1 MKINTLEINGLNSF
15 SSPTKIDFRPLF
27 KKGLF
32 GIFGATGAGK
42 STILDA
48 MFLSLYGKVLRSK
61 NEFEFINTFTN
72 KTSVTLNFD
81 MLVNGVTKTY
91 EVSRE
96 YSIDR
101 KKKIVTRRAELYA
114 LSGNSKNLVAKGDKN
129 VTTKIVEV
137 IGFGEEEFARFI
149 ALPQGQFSKFIKD
162 TAKNKIA
169 TIAKIFSLDK
179 YGDQLNDSIR
189 EMLRENEQQKSYI
202 QGILDQFENV
212 SPKDLEK
219 SEKQVEKLKK
229 DIKSKVANYSA
240 LKKDLLEKERVLS
253 LIEERDRLQER
264 LDSLDYRN
272 ADYNRSKHD
281 LAILKTSYTLAPQ
294 YQRINILTEEISSLK
309 KRASELE
316 GEIQAVN
323 DDYLQAIAQNDE
335 DKTRLMIKLSELER
349 RHSSLLTARQNEER
363 ISGLTGRKN
372 EMLASLG
379 EAKAQLAILEQQ
391 KNESANILVRSCKLL
406 DDLRKKSQEFEIEG
420 NIITD
425 ARSYEALKSQID
437 IYNAMADVY
446 NQKLASIKEE
456 KNKIIGELVKDDAD
470 LTRLKQNLIKAN
482 QSLSELFDGEETAE
496 GAIEKSVRTST
507 ELQYMG
513 NLYIENRKKINDLR
527 SKVDGVDQKVTS
539 LNNNLKRI
547 EIDVNSINKTLSDL
561 DYKYDDLIALRE
573 KNFGENLIGILK
585 DEIITGQK
593 CPVCEGVVLQAPSK
607 VGTVGLRNID
617 DRISL
622 VVSRQE
628 DIRREKEGLIRKQ
641 TECSEQI
648 KALIDSREIYINSL
662 NELVGAQSR
671 IEMAYPSLK
680 NITEDSLET
689 LVENSKDIVT
699 KLLTLTDALN
709 QIRDA
714 VFSKERICVK
724 KSALADELNN
734 EENDTIHELSLI
746 ETNLADLNVKLVK
759 YADLFSDRTIK
770 DIKAFEDKKA
780 EQDLVGLQQKEA
792 IDKIIKDMAI
802 KENATLKYQEC
813 LVNVKAIEREIA
825 SIHFE
830 LGEIEKQY
838 NQIGVK
844 GDTKTDLVNNLSN
857 IESARADLANLGAR
871 EAELLKKETTLKL
884 EKASITANLV
894 IKSKELENV
903 ETEFVSMCNLAGI
916 SREELLKEVV
926 YADIEVLEKKV
937 GVYEAELDDASDD
950 LRRINAMLAGKHTSK
965 EEITQLTN
973 ALDNSEGEY
982 IEISNKIAFLTEKI
996 KNQKQAVGKLNEY
1009 KATFSKVSKKIDEL
1023 NEIQKLTSGDK
1034 LLRYITEEYIFDITD
1049 KANKY
1054 FASLTSGR
1062 YQIVYK
1068 DDFIVIDNLNGGA
1081 PRSVGTLSGGETFLA
1096 SLSMT
1101 IAIVES
1107 LAVIKA
1113 KPLDFVFLDEGFGTL
1128 DENSI
1133 EMVMNAI
1140 KNLRQNN
1147 FVFGLITHE
1156 EMVKDKINTRIEVY
1170 KDSCNSGSRIET
1182 IL

>member
-1 MKINTLEINGLNSF
+1 MKINQLELNGLNSF

-27 KKGLF
+27 AKGLF

-72 KTSVTLNFD
+72 KTTVKLNFD

-91 EVSRE
+91 EVTRE

-101 KKKIVTRRAELYA
+101 KKKIVTRRAELYSV
-114 LSGNSKNLVAKGDKN
+114 LDKTKNLVAKGDKN
-129 VTTKIVEV
+129 VTAKIQEV

-162 TAKNKIA
+162 TAKNKIS
-169 TIAKIFSLDK
+169 TIAKIFSLDN
-179 YGDQLNDSIR
+179 YGDKLNDAVKD
-189 EMLRENEQQKSYI
+189 MLSESEQQKSYI

-212 SPKDLEK
+212 SPKDLDK
-219 SEKQVEKLKK
+219 SEKGLEKLQK
-229 DIKSKVANYSA
+229 DIKSKVAKYSA

-253 LIEERDRLQER
+253 LIEERERIQER
-264 LDSLDYRN
+264 LNSLGYRN
-272 ADYNRSKHD
+272 ADYARSKHD

-294 YQRINILTEEISSLK
+294 YQKINILTEELSALK

-316 GEIQAVN
+316 AEIQGVN
-323 DDYLQAIAQNDE
+323 DEYLRAIAVNDE
-335 DKTRLMIKLSELER
+335 DKTKLMIKLSELER

-363 ISGLTGRKN
+363 LTSLTERKN
-372 EMLASLG
+372 VLLENLG
-379 EAKAQLAILEQQ
+379 EAKKELALLEQRR
-391 KNESANILVRSCKLL
+391 NESANILARSCKLL
-406 DDLRKKSQEFEIEG
+406 DDLRKKSEEFEIEG

-437 IYNAMADVY
+437 IYNAMANVY

-456 KNKIIGELVKDDAD
+456 KNKIIAELVKDDAD
-470 LTRLKQNLIKAN
+470 LTKLKQNLIKAN
-482 QSLSELFDGEETAE
+482 QSLSELFDGEDTAQ
-496 GAIEKSVRTST
+496 GAIEKAVRTST

-513 NLYIENRKKINDLR
+513 NLYIENRRKISDIR
-527 SKVDGVDQKVTS
+527 AKVDGVDQKVS
-539 LNNNLKRI
+539 HLNNNLKGI
-547 EIDVNSINKTLSDL
+547 EIDLTSINKTLTEL
-561 DYKYDDLIALRE
+561 DNKYDDLISERE
-573 KNFGENLIGILK
+573 KRFGENLIGILK
-585 DEIITGQK
+585 EEIITGQK

-607 VGTVGLRNID
+607 AGMVGLQNVD
-617 DRISL
+617 DKISL

-628 DIRREKEGLIRKQ
+628 DVRREKEGLIRKQ
-641 TECSEQI
+641 TEQLEQI
-648 KALIDSREIYINSL
+648 KALIDNREIYVNSL
-662 NELVGAQSR
+662 NELVGVQSR

-680 NITEDSLET
+680 NITEDSLHT
-689 LVENSKDIVT
+689 IIDNSKDIVE
-699 KLLTLTDALN
+699 KLLTLTEALN

-746 ETNLADLNVKLVK
+746 ESNLSDLNVKLVK
-759 YADLFSDRTIK
+759 YSDLFSERTIK
-770 DIKAFEDKKA
+770 DIKAFENKKA

-792 IDKIIKDMAI
+792 IDKIIKDMSI
-802 KENATLKYQEC
+802 KENASLKYQEC
-813 LVNVKAIEREIA
+813 LVNVKAIEREVA

-838 NQIGVK
+838 NSIGVK

-857 IESARADLANLGAR
+857 IESARAELAGLGSK
-871 EAELLKKETTLKL
+871 EAELLKRETTLKL

-894 IKSKELENV
+894 VKSKELENV
-903 ETEFVSMCNLAGI
+903 ETEFIGICKLAGI

-926 YADIEVLEKKV
+926 YSDIETLEKKV
-937 GVYEAELDDASDD
+937 EVYEAELDDASDD
-950 LRRINAMLAGKHTSK
+950 LRRINATLAGKHTSK
-965 EEITQLTN
+965 EEIAQLTK
-973 ALDNSEGEY
+973 ALDDSEKEY
-982 IEISNKIAFLTEKI
+982 IDISNKMAFLTERI
-996 KNQKQAVGKLNEY
+996 KNQKQAVSKLNEY
-1009 KATFSKVSKKIDEL
+1009 KATYARLSKKIDEL
-1023 NEIQKLTSGDK
+1023 IEISKLTSGDK
-1034 LLRYITEEYIFDITD
+1034 LLKYITEEYIFDITD

-1062 YQIVYK
+1062 YQLIYK

-1133 EMVMNAI
+1133 EMVMGAI

-1170 KDSCNSGSRIET
+1170 KDSLNQGSRIET